1 MAPTRAPEK
10 SSRKTR
16 GTFEFRPLY
25 AQVKDAM
32 IQNLVS
38 GAWRPGDK
46 LPSETNLAEEYG
58 VSQGTMRKALD
69 DLAAQNLVVRQQGR
83 GTFIATH
90 KPEHSPFHFFHL
102 VGNDGSRQTPDSA
115 VLGCGRRAATAQE
128 SARLGLSA
136 GAQVIAIERVR
147 SMDATPIIFERIV
160 VSAKAFPDLCTL
172 RKEDIPNKLYQLYE
186 DRWGITIY
194 QTVEQL
200 RAVAA
205 DAREADLLGITQ
217 GTPLQE
223 IDRVALSLERKPVE
237 WRVSHCYTRDY
248 HYLSQVD

>member
-90 KPEHSPFHFFHL
+90 
-102 VGNDGSRQTPDSA
+102 
-115 VLGCGRRAATAQE
+115 
-128 SARLGLSA
+128 
-136 GAQVIAIERVR
+136 
-147 SMDATPIIFERIV
+147 
-160 VSAKAFPDLCTL
+160 
-172 RKEDIPNKLYQLYE
+172 
-186 DRWGITIY
+186 
-194 QTVEQL
+194 
-200 RAVAA
+200 
-205 DAREADLLGITQ
+205 
-217 GTPLQE
+217 
-223 IDRVALSLERKPVE
+223 
-237 WRVSHCYTRDY
+237 
-248 HYLSQVD
+248 